1 MELKDIERPPKKL
14 IVDLKKTSAATVYTT
29 LWNLGFKHV
38 WMLGIKP
45 LLLGTKIVG
54 PAVTL
59 KYISY
64 REDRITPPD
73 SPASRSAAQY
83 KAIESLKPGD
93 VVVVDACGRPDA
105 GVFGDC
111 MVTALEAKGTI
122 GLVVDGAVRDAPF
135 IREMKF
141 PVFVRDVTPA
151 HTGERLI
158 PQSYNVPVDCGDVQV
173 TPGDIIMADDDGVM
187 VIPKEKAAEVA
198 KISLDTDF
206 IEVYSRKMLKA
217 GRPMSESYP
226 PRKEWLTKPPI

>member
-1 MELKDIERPPKKL
+1 MAQMKVERPPKSV
-14 IVDLKKTSAATVYTT
+14 IEDLKKTSTATVYTT
-29 LWNLGFKHV
+29 LWNLGFKLA
-38 WMLGIKP
+38 WMQGIMP
-45 LLLGTKIVG
+45 LIEGVKIVG

-64 REDRITPPD
+64 REDRVPPAD
-73 SPASRSAAQY
+73 SPASRTTAQY
-83 KAIESLKPGD
+83 PAIASLKTGD
-93 VVVVDACGRPDA
+93 IIVVDAGGRVDA

-111 MVTALEAKGTI
+111 MVTALEAKGAI

-141 PVFVRDVTPA
+141 PVYIKGVTPA
-151 HTGERLI
+151 HTGGRLLPESHNI
-158 PQSYNVPVDCGDVQV
+158 PIDCGGVQV
-173 TPGDIIMADDDGVM
+173 LPGDIIIADDDGVM
-187 VIPKEKAAEVA
+187 AIPKEKAAEVA
-198 KISLDTDF
+198 KISLDTDA